1 MKFDADKKNRAQ
13 TRKFVVGDIVLP
25 RQQQTNKFSTPF
37 QPEQF
42 RITEVK
48 GSMITATSKDRS
60 ITRNA
65 SHFKL
70 LPSDIEIAPYI
81 ASKEREDEGKDNRE
95 LPSNHEDNSEEN
107 RRYPVRSTRNTK
119 PDYKP

>member
-1 MKFDADKKNRAQ
+1 MKFDANKKNRAQ
-13 TRKFVVGDIVLP
+13 TRKFVVGDIVHLDNSE
-25 RQQQTNKFSTPF
+25 QITPF

-48 GSMITATSKDRS
+48 GSMITATSTDRS
-60 ITRNA
+60 ITRYA

-70 LPSDIEIAPYI
+70 LPSDIEIAPST

-95 LPSNHEDNSEEN
+95 LPVNHEDNSEEN
-107 RRYPVRSTRNTK
+107 RRYPVRITRNTK